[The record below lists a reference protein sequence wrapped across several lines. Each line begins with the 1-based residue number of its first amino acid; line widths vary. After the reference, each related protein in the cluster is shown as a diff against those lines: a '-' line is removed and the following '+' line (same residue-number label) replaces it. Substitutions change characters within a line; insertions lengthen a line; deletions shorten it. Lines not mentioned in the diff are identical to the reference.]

1 MTEGSRRKTVHVK
14 FLVVLVAIMSIQ
26 ALAKL
31 SEADQ
36 ELLDTAWN
44 VSPEQ
49 VTGECGFLQ
58 TTTRPDEYEDTRY
71 LEEKIRFDPSKEGED
86 AWELESVD
94 GALPSV
100 EALSEFRPERQGV
113 YFDLLNS
120 QFDLT
125 GASFHEDKGDIR
137 TFKVPLQKTESIPAG
152 MAKKLTGYI
161 DIDVP
166 TSTLR
171 AAKIRVEKPFR
182 FRVFMKVD
190 KFNQTFLFDVDAE
203 VNRFVL
209 REMSMD
215 MKMSA
220 LGQSHEMTLSVK
232 YSDFECALDETGLNS
247 QT

>member
-1 MTEGSRRKTVHVK
+1 VTEGSRRKTVHVK

-49 VTGECGFLQ
+49 VIGECGFLQ

-171 AAKIRVEKPFR
+171 AAKIRV
-182 FRVFMKVD
+182 D
-190 KFNQTFLFDVDAE
+190 KFNQTFLFDVDPE
-203 VNRFVL
+203 VDRFVL

-215 MKMSA
+215 MKMGA